1 MHAVDSLLLRAFVSA
16 ACVRMRRCWTQR
28 DCASK
33 RRLPA
38 QAKKK
43 KKKKKKKAHEDT
55 YKLHPSLAISTGG
68 L

>member
-1 MHAVDSLLLRAFVSA
+1 MPTVDSLLLRAFVSA
-16 ACVRMRRCWTQR
+16 ACLRMRRCWTQW

-43 KKKKKKKAHEDT
+43 KMANEDT